1 MRNVERGF
9 VLAMLAV
16 LAACGDDGVD
26 PITKITA
33 PRVLAITAEP
43 SALPLEGELE
53 LIALTVDPD
62 GPRSGIGA
70 SAPLG
75 GHAVDAVRMRAC
87 APWKFIP
94 DPARDCIGDDALALE
109 LDAAGRIVISAD
121 QLSAAFPA
129 PPGSSAPPDS
139 WRAALAAGVSL
150 RIPIIAEIDV
160 DGRTLVARRDIDV
173 VETANQRQNPRLA
186 EIRFDGISTTTL
198 RAGQR
203 YVLTA
208 MVDRA
213 SLDAR
218 PDTDPAGA
226 LEQVTCNFYS
236 PAGDL
241 DEPAADVEDPDA
253 LSPETSAIAFTAGP
267 PGNTWLFVVAT
278 DETGGMSA
286 KSVPLTI
293 AAGD

>member
-9 VLAMLAV
+9 VLALLAV

-43 SALPLEGELE
+43 SALALEGELE

-87 APWKFIP
+87 APWKFIA
-94 DPARDCIGDDALALE
+94 DPARDCVGDDALALE
-109 LDAAGRIVISAD
+109 SDAAGRIVISAAK
-121 QLSAAFPA
+121 LAAAFPS
-129 PPGSSAPPDS
+129 PPGVPAPPDP
-139 WRAALAAGVSL
+139 WRAALAAGVTL

-218 PDTDPAGA
+218 PDADPAGA
-226 LEQVTCNFYS
+226 LEQVVCNFYS
-236 PAGDL
+236 PSGDL

-253 LSPETSAIAFTAGP
+253 LSPETSAIAFTAGL
-267 PGNTWLFVVAT
+267 PGNTWLFIVAT